1 MLTLFYGN
9 VCKMQNKISR
19 GKTVPARKRKI
30 RPGRKYLYDIPSKK
44 KGHREKNIF
53 VVSCYPNKK
62 ATRFNQQSNQCSF
75 LFFRT
80 SKLISCQ
87 LLKILET
94 NDWLQNFNNRIHS
107 GGRVAN
113 DTRAPIQHS
122 NWRFIDLNTVIQG
135 QDPPVGDCVD
145 ISIS

>member
-1 MLTLFYGN
+1 MLTMEMY
-9 VCKMQNKISR
+9 VRC
-19 GKTVPARKRKI
+19 KI
-30 RPGRKYLYDIPSKK
+30 RYLEGKLYQLGNAKYDQEENIYTTSLQK

-53 VVSCYPNKK
+53 VVSCYPYKK
-62 ATRFNQQSNQCSF
+62 ATRFNQQSNQCPF

-122 NWRFIDLNTVIQG
+122 NWRFIDLNTFIQG